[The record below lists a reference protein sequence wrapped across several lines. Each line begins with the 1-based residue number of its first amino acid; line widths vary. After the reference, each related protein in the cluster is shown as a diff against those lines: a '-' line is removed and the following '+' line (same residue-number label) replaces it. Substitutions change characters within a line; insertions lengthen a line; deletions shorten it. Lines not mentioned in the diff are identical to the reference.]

1 MKRLILAGLIALA
14 VGALSAQGAPVR
26 LGDDGVDNAFGN
38 MNAIRVENLDGFYG
52 QVAARYR
59 YQEAQLKR
67 FAEQNR
73 LSPSEIYLVAF
84 MARTRNMSMERV
96 MQSYRAEGSWSGAA
110 HALGLTLRSRDMERL
125 RTQARD
131 DMLQL
136 QTRERDRERDR
147 DRSGT
152 MEQSGTMKGGT
163 ENGGMGGGSGGSGGS
178 GGESGG
184 GSGGG
189 MGSRK

>member
-1 MKRLILAGLIALA
+1 MKRSILAALVVMA
-14 VGALSAQGAPVR
+14 AGALFAQGTAVQV
-26 LGDDGVDNAFGN
+26 GDSELDNAFGN
-38 MNAIRVENLDGFYG
+38 MNAIRVENLNGFYG

-59 YQEAQLKR
+59 YQEAQLRR

-73 LSPSEIYLVAF
+73 LSPSEVYMVAF

-96 MQSYRAEGSWSGAA
+96 MQTYRTEGSWSGAA
-110 HALGLTLRSRDMERL
+110 QSLGITLRSREMDRL
-125 RTQARD
+125 RTQAKD
-131 DMLQL
+131 DMLQI
-136 QTRERDRERDR
+136 QTRDRDR

-152 MEQSGTMKGGT
+152 MEQSGSMKGGT
-163 ENGGMGGGSGGSGGS
+163 ENGGMGGSGSGGGGGS
-178 GGESGG
+178 GS